1 MCHTNRKKSL
11 RSLARERS
19 KERIAAAAHG
29 GGVVVPDV
37 AIDGVVIGGG
47 GERGPLREEAAAAD
61 RAVAQ
66 LRRDRIVTRL
76 GGHRKRRFYPVI
88 SLPRLPDPSLR
99 ESAQRDVTAQVAV
112 AVEHGADGVFLAAP
126 CCAPGVVLWLYG
138 RVREAFPTLFIGLN
152 LHLSPWEWEALAQA
166 VPLPR
171 DLDAVWT
178 AFGVDGSG
186 TIEPGVVEAI
196 TAMRAKGW
204 QGLHFTAWMAPQ
216 AQPDV
221 VALEQAA
228 VALRQLGE
236 GHVYTCTGDEADGQQ
251 GERQR
256 LYRQALGRDE
266 FITLAC
272 HYSALFPPTPLQC
285 NGTAELACS
294 PAASDLLPPTD
305 AFIVSG
311 LGTEASGAI
320 DRDKLAILA
329 DSIQSYGDFRSRHR
343 LLQARQE
350 MAEALEEDLER
361 VSSGESNG
369 AGGSRAD
376 SRA

>member
-47 GERGPLREEAAAAD
+47 GGGERGPLREEAAAAGFQPQEPTN

-152 LHLSPWEWEALAQA
+152 LHLSRWEWEALAQA

-178 AFGVDGSG
+178 AFGVDGHG
-186 TIEPGVVEAI
+186 
-196 TAMRAKGW
+196 
-204 QGLHFTAWMAPQ
+204 
-216 AQPDV
+216 
-221 VALEQAA
+221 
-228 VALRQLGE
+228 
-236 GHVYTCTGDEADGQQ
+236 ADGVFLVAPCCGQK
-251 GERQR
+251 RR
-256 LYRQALGRDE
+256 LDCVG
-266 FITLAC
+266 
-272 HYSALFPPTPLQC
+272 S
-285 NGTAELACS
+285 GK
-294 PAASDLLPPTD
+294 D
-305 AFIVSG
+305 A
-311 LGTEASGAI
+311 
-320 DRDKLAILA
+320 
-329 DSIQSYGDFRSRHR
+329 
-343 LLQARQE
+343 
-350 MAEALEEDLER
+350 ER
-361 VSSGESNG
+361 VL
-369 AGGSRAD
+369 
-376 SRA
+376 